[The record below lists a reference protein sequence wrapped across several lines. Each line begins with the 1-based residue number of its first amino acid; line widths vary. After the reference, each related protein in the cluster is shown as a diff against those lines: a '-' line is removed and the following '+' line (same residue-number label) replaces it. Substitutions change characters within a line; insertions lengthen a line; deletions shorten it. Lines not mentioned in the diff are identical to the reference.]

1 VSVGEMMSAFDRA
14 KRRYASGTRSYSPL
28 EAEALGVVAGLEK
41 AALDAVYAENE
52 SGGHARQVVA
62 DVARVLGVDIDEGPG
77 HRWDPDHMARVV
89 TVADQIREERD
100 EAREQAALWKS
111 LAERQDNTAPLRREL
126 RTVERDRDFWRS
138 KFEGAQANAEYVRA
152 EYGHPDEIE
161 ELKATVVRQARE
173 ITRLKG
179 ESE

>member
-1 VSVGEMMSAFDRA
+1 VSGYTIDYDHRHGTVDVTLSGVTILGMESSIGSDGGNDSVTVGM
-14 KRRYASGTRSYSPL
+14 PL
-28 EAEALGVVAGLEK
+28 
-41 AALDAVYAENE
+41 
-52 SGGHARQVVA
+52 A
-62 DVARVLGVDIDEGPG
+62 DFTA
-77 HRWDPDHMARVV
+77 MV
-89 TVADQIREERD
+89 TVANEPQTRELRRERD

-173 ITRLKG
+173 ITRLTG
-179 ESE
+179 EGE